1 MDKNIKDDILKR
13 FGQQLKKDREKKRIS
28 SAELARIA
36 FINKPIT
43 NLEKWGTNPT
53 LTTLIKLADAL
64 DLEVHEQRFEDI
76 DVEEASYPFF
86 QNTAI
91 ALSRMSSSSNILGLP
106 GIALFVSEVNISFCT
121 DQSKISSEFLVWV
134 LSFFQRLKTNGSLLT
149 NKKSPEAQK
158 LPGTQSKT

>member
-43 NLEKWGTNPT
+43 KLEKGGTNPT

-76 DVEEASYPFF
+76 DIKEAA
-86 QNTAI
+86 NN
-91 ALSRMSSSSNILGLP
+91 LILLK
-106 GIALFVSEVNISFCT
+106 LISPLLIFYYILLL
-121 DQSKISSEFLVWV
+121 KYFLN
-134 LSFFQRLKTNGSLLT
+134 FI
-149 NKKSPEAQK
+149 
-158 LPGTQSKT
+158 